1 MRLEGSRAKVRIDPV
16 APVLIAGTEPVA
28 AEPLLLLNARAFPVE
43 ARVLEVGLALVDLA
57 GPAAAV
63 GLAPFIGSS
72 IEIPV
77 VASTSRAPFAGEPA
91 APFVSATGTAG
102 ATVGAEVMLGALAR
116 IGGAAAGA
124 AIGGASGSAL
134 AGVACEAGFA
144 GAAARGGATVAI
156 AGPSPL
162 GIPSLAARSED
173 LWVSLAASV
182 STGGAR
188 VGTGGASASSARS
201 SSPASELLHAS
212 AAVGWDFGAGGV
224 PGVLFPGAATAATSG
239 KSSNSRMSSIACG
252 ERSTPVAGAAGAAA
266 RGEAV
271 AVAGGA
277 KVDDGTK
284 TGGGA
289 TGSLLLVAG
298 LIGAAGAGFAI
309 GGDGGAE
316 TVGTGDALC
325 AVGAAG
331 RAGASR
337 EGASSRAGWPIGP
350 PTERPAKESPAGTTE
365 RPAKESPAG
374 TGPPIPAFAGGSA
387 LLVPF
392 ELERSSTATFCM
404 IVRTGGLTILS
415 RTPSPTD
422 LMSARIMATPTRSP
436 CGARTGR
443 QTATRPSSRPI
454 S

>member
-1 MRLEGSRAKVRIDPV
+1 M
-16 APVLIAGTEPVA
+16 
-28 AEPLLLLNARAFPVE
+28 
-43 ARVLEVGLALVDLA
+43 
-57 GPAAAV
+57 
-63 GLAPFIGSS
+63 
-72 IEIPV
+72 
-77 VASTSRAPFAGEPA
+77 
-91 APFVSATGTAG
+91 
-102 ATVGAEVMLGALAR
+102 
-116 IGGAAAGA
+116 
-124 AIGGASGSAL
+124 AI
-134 AGVACEAGFA
+134 AGFA
-144 GAAARGGATVAI
+144 A
-156 AGPSPL
+156 P
-162 GIPSLAARSED
+162 
-173 LWVSLAASV
+173 V

-188 VGTGGASASSARS
+188 VGTGGASASSAKS
-201 SSPASELLHAS
+201 SSPASELLHAR
-212 AAVGWDFGAGGV
+212 AAFGLKFGAGGV

-271 AVAGGA
+271 AAAGGA
-277 KVDDGTK
+277 KADDGTK
-284 TGGGA
+284 AGGGA
-289 TGSLLLVAG
+289 TGGLLLVAG
-298 LIGAAGAGFAI
+298 LIGAAGAAFAI
-309 GGDGGAE
+309 GGGGDGGAE
-316 TVGTGDALC
+316 TVGRGDAAC

-337 EGASSRAGWPIGP
+337 GGASSRTGWPIGP
-350 PTERPAKESPAGTTE
+350 ATERLATERSAREPPAGARESPAGTDPTFV
-365 RPAKESPAG
+365 A
-374 TGPPIPAFAGGSA
+374 GSA